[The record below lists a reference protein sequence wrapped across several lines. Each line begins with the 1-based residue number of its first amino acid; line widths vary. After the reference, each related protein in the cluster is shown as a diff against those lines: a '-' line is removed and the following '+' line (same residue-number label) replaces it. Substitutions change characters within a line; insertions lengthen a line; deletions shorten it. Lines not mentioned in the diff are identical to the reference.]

1 MNVEPVILVAIISGV
16 FSLVGYIVNQR
27 IFDKRLN
34 SALLA
39 KAENDGKKSDA
50 ESEASYSQ
58 AVETSSITLQRVFSE
73 MDMLRKAIA
82 ERDTAIGQARADM
95 LVLQHEFVVYKENT
109 DRLINALREELR
121 MLKTK

>member
-27 IFDKRLN
+27 LFDKRLN
-34 SALLA
+34 SALA
-39 KAENDGKKSDA
+39 SKAENDGKKSDA
-50 ESEASYSQ
+50 ESEESYSK

-95 LVLQHEFVVYKENT
+95 LVLQHEFTEYKKST
-109 DRLINALREELR
+109 DRLIGALREELR
-121 MLKTK
+121 MLKK

>member
-1 MNVEPVILVAIISGV
+1 MTIDPLILVAIISGG
-16 FSLVGYIVNQR
+16 FTLAGYFLSQR
-27 IFDKRLN
+27 MFDRRLQK
-34 SALLA
+34 ALTD
-39 KAENDGKKSDA
+39 KAENDSKKSDA
-50 ESEASYSQ
+50 ESEESYSK

-95 LVLQHEFVVYKENT
+95 LVLQHEFAEYKKST

-121 MLKTK
+121 MLKK

>member
-1 MNVEPVILVAIISGV
+1 MTIDPLILVAIISGGV
-16 FSLVGYIVNQR
+16 TLAGYFLNQR
-27 IFDKRLN
+27 TFDRRLQK
-34 SALLA
+34 ALTD
-39 KAENDGKKSDA
+39 KAENDSKKSDA
-50 ESEASYSQ
+50 ESEESYSK

-95 LVLQHEFVVYKENT
+95 LVLQHEFSVYKEST

-121 MLKTK
+121 MLKK

>member
-34 SALLA
+34 SALA
-39 KAENDGKKSDA
+39 SKAENDGKKSDA
-50 ESEASYSQ
+50 ESEESYSK

-95 LVLQHEFVVYKENT
+95 LVLQHEFAEYKKST

-121 MLKTK
+121 MLKK